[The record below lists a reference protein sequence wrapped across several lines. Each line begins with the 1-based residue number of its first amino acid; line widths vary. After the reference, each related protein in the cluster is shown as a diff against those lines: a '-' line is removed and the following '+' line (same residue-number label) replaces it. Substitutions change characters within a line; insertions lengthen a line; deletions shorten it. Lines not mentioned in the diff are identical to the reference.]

1 MFQKCM
7 PDQKLNQPNIKIKQ
21 LVFFFLVLLL
31 PLGGFCSKEFSK
43 YRKDKQ

>member
-21 LVFFFLVLLL
+21 LVFFLVLLL